1 MIKKVI
7 KSDILDML
15 AILGIA
21 TSLIIDNPSILAATL
36 GITACA
42 LGILA
47 FILKKVSKKN
57 E

>member
-1 MIKKVI
+1 MIKKII
-7 KSDILDML
+7 KSDVLDML

-21 TSLIIDNPSILAATL
+21 TSLIIDNPSTLAATL